1 MNVKVNQSQTQK
13 INPPKSGM
21 EVFLT
26 QSPSNQT
33 KEEKKLQQTN
43 PKPSDPPQKVN
54 NVQNNKENVQNNKE
68 KEIEQIVEQLE
79 QKLNNNNIKVLDLST
94 FNEIVFKKQL
104 QFKLMFIRAKIYV
117 LVKDPNS
124 GKTTVAGIKPPRWGG
139 SSLRYLISECVS
151 NWCVC
156 VERAT
161 SKGKILTYKST
172 TEDNTDDVDIDDI
185 FE

>member
-54 NVQNNKENVQNNKE
+54 NVQNNKE